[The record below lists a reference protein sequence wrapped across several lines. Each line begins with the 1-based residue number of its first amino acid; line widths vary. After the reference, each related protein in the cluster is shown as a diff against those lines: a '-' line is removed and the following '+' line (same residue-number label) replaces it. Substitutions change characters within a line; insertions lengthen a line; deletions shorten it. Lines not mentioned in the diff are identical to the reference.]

1 MINLNKNE
9 RAFYKRMLSTT
20 SKLGCKSIS
29 LNAKSCKTGSK
40 LAKKKGSVCFGC
52 YALKGCYQFPVVQE
66 AMERRMKFFYHK
78 DFIPIMVF
86 LLSSLRKKKFRWFD
100 SGDVQNTIMAL
111 NILEIC
117 RLTPEVK
124 HWIPSKEYKI
134 WREALK
140 IQKLPDNVCLR
151 ISSPNIDQEPLK
163 GFENTSTVHKDKK
176 AFGLECIAYK
186 QDGKCLDCKACYFK
200 KVKNVSYPIH

>member
-1 MINLNKNE
+1 MIALNKNE
-9 RAFYKRMLSTT
+9 RAFYKRMLSNT

-40 LAKKKGSVCFGC
+40 LAKKKGSDCYGC
-52 YALKGCYQFPVVQE
+52 YALKGCYQFPVVQN

-117 RLTPEVK
+117 RLTPDIK

-140 IQKLPDNVCLR
+140 IQKLPNNVCLR
-151 ISSPNIDQEPLK
+151 MSSPNIDQEPLK

-186 QDGKCLDCKACYFK
+186 QDGKCLDCEACFNK
-200 KVKNVSYPIH
+200 KVKNVSYPLH

>member
-1 MINLNKNE
+1 MIALNKNE
-9 RAFYKRMLSTT
+9 KAFYKRMLSNT

-29 LNAKSCKTGSK
+29 LNAKNCKTGSK

-52 YALKGCYQFPVVQE
+52 YALKGCYQFPVVQD
-66 AMERRMKFFYHK
+66 AMARRMEFFNSPN
-78 DFIPIMVF
+78 FIPIMVW

-117 RLTPEVK
+117 RLTPDIK

-140 IQKLPDNVCLR
+140 IQKLPKNVCLR
-151 ISSPNIDQEPLK
+151 MSSPNIDQEPLK

-186 QDGKCLDCKACYFK
+186 QDGKCLECRACYNSK
-200 KVKNVSYPIH
+200 IKNISYPKH

>member
-1 MINLNKNE
+1 MINLDKNE
-9 RAFYKRMLSTT
+9 RAFYRKMLSNT

-52 YALKGCYQFPVVQE
+52 YALKGCYQFPVVQV

-100 SGDVQNTIMAL
+100 SGDVQSVLMAL

-124 HWIPSKEYKI
+124 HWIPSKEVKI
-134 WREALK
+134 WREVLK
-140 IQKLPDNVCLR
+140 IQKLPNNVCLR

-186 QDGKCLDCKACYFK
+186 QDGKCLDCEACFNK
-200 KVKNVSYPIH
+200 KVKNVSYPLH

>member
-1 MINLNKNE
+1 MIALNKNE
-9 RAFYKRMLSTT
+9 KAFYKRMLSNT

-52 YALKGCYQFPVVQE
+52 YALKGCYQFPVVQN

-117 RLTPEVK
+117 RLTPDIK

-140 IQKLPDNVCLR
+140 IQKLPKNVCLR
-151 ISSPNIDQEPLK
+151 MSSPNIDQEPLK

-186 QDGKCLDCKACYFK
+186 QDGKCLDCEACFNK
-200 KVKNVSYPIH
+200 KVKNVSYPLH

>member
-1 MINLNKNE
+1 MIALNKNE
-9 RAFYKRMLSTT
+9 KAFYKRMLSNT

-29 LNAKSCKTGSK
+29 LNAKNCKTGSK

-52 YALKGCYQFPVVQE
+52 YALKGCYQFPVVQD
-66 AMERRMKFFYHK
+66 AMARRMEFFNSPN
-78 DFIPIMVF
+78 FIPIMVW

-100 SGDVQNTIMAL
+100 SGDVQSVLMAL

-124 HWIPSKEYKI
+124 HWIPSKEVKI
-134 WREALK
+134 WRTVLK
-140 IQKLPDNVCLR
+140 IQKLPKNVCLR

-176 AFGLECIAYK
+176 AFGLECVAYK
-186 QDGKCLDCKACYFK
+186 QDGKCLDCEACFNK
-200 KVKNVSYPIH
+200 KVKNVSYPLH

>member
-1 MINLNKNE
+1 MLAVNKNE
-9 RAFYKRMLSTT
+9 KAFYKRMLSNT

-29 LNAKSCKTGSK
+29 LNAKNCKTGSK

-52 YALKGCYQFPVVQE
+52 YALKGCYQFPVVQN

-117 RLTPEVK
+117 RLTPDIK

-140 IQKLPDNVCLR
+140 IQKLPKNVCLR
-151 ISSPNIDQEPLK
+151 MSSPNIDQEPLK

-186 QDGKCLDCKACYFK
+186 QDGKCLDCEACFNK
-200 KVKNVSYPIH
+200 KVKNVSYPLH

>member
-1 MINLNKNE
+1 MIALNKNE
-9 RAFYKRMLSTT
+9 KAFYKRMLSST

-52 YALKGCYQFPVVQE
+52 YALKGCYQFPVVQV

-100 SGDVQNTIMAL
+100 SGDVQNVLMAL

-124 HWIPSKEYKI
+124 HWIPSKEVKI
-134 WREALK
+134 WREVLK
-140 IQKLPDNVCLR
+140 IQKLPNNVCLR

-186 QDGKCLDCKACYFK
+186 QDGKCLDCEACFNK
-200 KVKNVSYPIH
+200 KVKNVSYPLH

>member
-1 MINLNKNE
+1 MIALNKNE
-9 RAFYKRMLSTT
+9 KAFYKRMLSNT

-52 YALKGCYQFPVVQE
+52 YALKGCYQFPVVQN

-117 RLTPEVK
+117 RLTPDIK

-140 IQKLPDNVCLR
+140 IQKLPKNVCLR
-151 ISSPNIDQEPLK
+151 MSSPNIDQEPLK

-186 QDGKCLDCKACYFK
+186 QDGKCLDCEACF
-200 KVKNVSYPIH
+200 N

>member
-1 MINLNKNE
+1 MIALNKNE
-9 RAFYKRMLSTT
+9 RAFYKKMLSNT

-52 YALKGCYQFPVVQE
+52 YALKGCYQFPVVQD

-100 SGDVQNTIMAL
+100 SGDVQSVLMAL

-124 HWIPSKEYKI
+124 HWIPSKEVKI
-134 WREALK
+134 WRAVLK
-140 IQKLPDNVCLR
+140 IQKLPKNVCLR

-186 QDGKCLDCKACYFK
+186 QDGKCLDCEACFNK
-200 KVKNVSYPIH
+200 KVKNVSYPLH

>member
-1 MINLNKNE
+1 MIALNKNE
-9 RAFYKRMLSTT
+9 KAFYKRMLSNT

-29 LNAKSCKTGSK
+29 LNAKNCKTGSK

-52 YALKGCYQFPVVQE
+52 YALKGCYQFPVVQD
-66 AMERRMKFFYHK
+66 AMARRMEFFNSPN
-78 DFIPIMVF
+78 FIPIMVW

-100 SGDVQNTIMAL
+100 SGDVQSVLMAL

-124 HWIPSKEYKI
+124 HWIPSKEVKI
-134 WREALK
+134 WREVLK
-140 IQKLPDNVCLR
+140 IEKLPKNVCLR

-186 QDGKCLDCKACYFK
+186 QDGKCLDCEACFNK
-200 KVKNVSYPIH
+200 KVKNVSYPLH

>member
-1 MINLNKNE
+1 MIALNKNE
-9 RAFYKRMLSTT
+9 RAFYKRMLSNT

-52 YALKGCYQFPVVQE
+52 YALKGCYQFPVVQN

-117 RLTPEVK
+117 RLTPDIK

-140 IQKLPDNVCLR
+140 IQKLPNNVCLR
-151 ISSPNIDQEPLK
+151 MSSPNIDQEPLK

-186 QDGKCLDCKACYFK
+186 QDGKCLDCKACYDP
-200 KVKNVSYPIH
+200 KVENVSYPLH

>member
-1 MINLNKNE
+1 MINLTKDE
-9 RAFYKRMLSTT
+9 RAFYKKMLSNT

-29 LNAKSCKTGSK
+29 LNAKKCITGSI
-40 LAKKKGSVCFGC
+40 LSKKEGSVCYKC
-52 YALKGCYQFPVVQE
+52 YALTGCYQFPVVQD
-66 AMERRMKFFYHK
+66 AMARRMEFFNSPT
-78 DFIPIMVF
+78 FIPIMVW

-100 SGDVQNTIMAL
+100 SGDVQSVLMAL

-124 HWIPSKEYKI
+124 HWIPSKEVKI
-134 WREALK
+134 WREVLK
-140 IQKLPDNVCLR
+140 IQKLPKNVCLR

-186 QDGKCLDCKACYFK
+186 QDGKCLDCEACFNK
-200 KVKNVSYPIH
+200 KVKNVSYPLH

>member
-1 MINLNKNE
+1 MIALNKNE
-9 RAFYKRMLSTT
+9 KAFYKRMLSNT

-40 LAKKKGSVCFGC
+40 LAKKKGSVCYKC
-52 YALKGCYQFPVVQE
+52 YALTGCYQFPVVQD
-66 AMERRMKFFYHK
+66 AMARRMEFFNSPN
-78 DFIPIMVF
+78 FIPIMVW

-100 SGDVQNTIMAL
+100 SGDVQSVLMAL

-124 HWIPSKEYKI
+124 HWIPSKEVKI
-134 WREALK
+134 WREVLK
-140 IQKLPDNVCLR
+140 IEKLPKNVCLR

-186 QDGKCLDCKACYFK
+186 QDGKCLDCEACFNK
-200 KVKNVSYPIH
+200 KVKNVSYPLH

>member
-1 MINLNKNE
+1 MIALNKNE
-9 RAFYKRMLSTT
+9 KAFYKRMLSNT

-52 YALKGCYQFPVVQE
+52 YALKGCYQFPVVQV

-100 SGDVQNTIMAL
+100 SGDVQNVLMAL

-124 HWIPSKEYKI
+124 HWIPSKEVKI
-134 WREALK
+134 WREVLK
-140 IQKLPDNVCLR
+140 IQKLPKNVCLR

-186 QDGKCLDCKACYFK
+186 QDGKCLDCEACFNK
-200 KVKNVSYPIH
+200 KVKNVSYPLH

>member
-1 MINLNKNE
+1 MIALNKNE
-9 RAFYKRMLSTT
+9 KAFYKRMLSST
-20 SKLGCKSIS
+20 SKLVCKSIS

-52 YALKGCYQFPVVQE
+52 YALKGCYQFPVVQA

-117 RLTPEVK
+117 RLTPDIK

-140 IQKLPDNVCLR
+140 IQKLPNNVCLR

-186 QDGKCLDCKACYFK
+186 QDGKCLDCEACFNK
-200 KVKNVSYPIH
+200 KVKNVSYPLH

>member
-1 MINLNKNE
+1 MIALNKNE
-9 RAFYKRMLSTT
+9 RAFYKRMLSNT

-52 YALKGCYQFPVVQE
+52 YALKGCYQFPVVQD
-66 AMERRMKFFYHK
+66 AMARRMEFFNSPN
-78 DFIPIMVF
+78 FIPIMVW

-100 SGDVQNTIMAL
+100 SGDVQSVLMAL

-117 RLTPEVK
+117 NQTPEIK

-186 QDGKCLDCKACYFK
+186 QDGKCLDCEACFNK
-200 KVKNVSYPIH
+200 KVKNVSYPLH

>member
-1 MINLNKNE
+1 MIALNKNE
-9 RAFYKRMLSTT
+9 RAFYKRMLSNT

-52 YALKGCYQFPVVQE
+52 YALKGCYQFPVVQN

-117 RLTPEVK
+117 RLTPDIK

-140 IQKLPDNVCLR
+140 IQKLPNNVCLR
-151 ISSPNIDQEPLK
+151 MSSPNIDQEPLK

-186 QDGKCLDCKACYFK
+186 QDGKCLDCEACFNK
-200 KVKNVSYPIH
+200 KVKNVSYPLH